1 MRCFGYFFC
10 AAAILLPAMPS
21 YAFNAGIGAEGG
33 VAAGGYGA
41 RVGFEVGTD
50 TSSGLIKYDLSIE
63 IGKATGKGIDLST
76 DLVKLGTGDYIP
88 EKGGGF
94 KFVGEIPLG
103 KNASFSGTVKSDGT
117 YEGSI
122 EVVTPKGLKVSFDV
136 DSSGK
141 ITAGAGAKIS
151 AGEFTVNGGVLTYH
165 ISGVL
170 YDPDA
175 PVESYG
181 DAVLKGLGDAWTAP
195 GQAVAKTQIAL
206 QEMGKKIQGIWN
218 NFKKDPLK
226 HPLVQYY
233 KEHYA
238 NITAPKV
245 AFVNIDDYCMTRD
258 LLGIKKNE
266 KGPFVILTED
276 YTYRDLD
283 GTERTIPAGFIF
295 DGASVPNWT
304 RFFVQGTPL
313 DPTLLVPGLIHD
325 YMYRCGVYEYNK
337 EILNGGMDLKAYA
350 DMMLYV
356 NSYIAGNQNPSAIY
370 AGVTIEVPIFNDA
383 GDAFDWHIHHEK
395 EYYQTFTPEYYKHN
409 LDVLEKYRDRWTKG
423 QDGQLFGR
431 AGVSIDN
438 EECIECKIG
447 GKDPGIVDNR
457 PGFGGGSGGNG
468 GAGTGSGGGGGG
480 GDESG
485 SGNGTGGG
493 TGSGTEGGTDPGD
506 GTSPGD
512 GSPGVTVPLP
522 DVVLPNGDGT
532 LPWDNIVGFTIPYNR
547 ALFLLSGDL
556 PDDEDFH
563 GAWTGLVD
571 MFKENLDW
579 ENFDFSNVWSSWMER
594 IGTLNLEDES
604 NAIEQPGKAR

>member
-1 MRCFGYFFC
+1 MRCCGYFLC
-10 AAAILLPAMPS
+10 AVAMLAMPS
-21 YAFNAGIGAEGG
+21 ASYALNTAIGAEGG
-33 VAAGGYGA
+33 VAAGGYGVK
-41 RVGFEVGTD
+41 VGFEVGTD

-63 IGKATGKGIDLST
+63 IGKATGTGIDLST
-76 DLVKLGTGDYIP
+76 DLLKLGTGDYVP

-151 AGEFTVNGGVLTYH
+151 AGEFTMNGGVLTYH

-181 DAVLKGLGDAWTAP
+181 GAVLKGLGDAWTAP
-195 GQAVAKTQIAL
+195 GYAVAQTQIAL
-206 QEMGKKIQGIWN
+206 QKMGKKIQDVWDN
-218 NFKKDPLK
+218 LRKDPLK

-258 LLGIKKNE
+258 LLGIEKDE

-337 EILNGGMDLKAYA
+337 EILSGSMDLKAYA

-370 AGVTIEVPIFNDA
+370 AGVTIDVPFFDDA
-383 GDAFDWHIHHEK
+383 GDAFDWHIHHAK
-395 EYYQTFTPEYYKHN
+395 EYYQTFTPEYYRHN
-409 LDVLEKYRDRWTKG
+409 LEVLEKYRDRWTKG

-438 EECIECKIG
+438 EECTECKIG
-447 GKDPGIVDNR
+447 GRNPNIVDNR
-457 PGFGGGSGGNG
+457 QDGSGSDGTG
-468 GAGTGSGGGGGG
+468 GAGSGSGGGGGG
-480 GDESG
+480 GDGSG
-485 SGNGTGGG
+485 SGGTG
-493 TGSGTEGGTDPGD
+493 TGTESGGGEESVPGDGTDPGAVTVD
-506 GTSPGD
+506 PGY
-512 GSPGVTVPLP
+512 GLPEVTVPLP
-522 DVVLPNGDGT
+522 DVGLPDVGLPNGDGT
-532 LPWDNIVGFTIPYNR
+532 RPWDKVVGFSMEYKR
-547 ALFLLSGDL
+547 MLFLLSGDY
-556 PDDEDFH
+556 PDRSDFTR
-563 GAWTGLVD
+563 A
-571 MFKENLDW
+571 FNNLL
-579 ENFDFSNVWSSWMER
+579 SIVER
-594 IGTLNLEDES
+594 VKSDKQRISEELNSE
-604 NAIEQPGKAR
+604 IGKAGQR

>member
-1 MRCFGYFFC
+1 MRYCSYFFC
-10 AAAILLPAMPS
+10 TVAILGTSLTS
-21 YAFNAGIGAEGG
+21 YAVNAGIGAEGG
-33 VAAGGYGA
+33 VAVGGYGA

-63 IGKATGKGIDLST
+63 IGKATGTGIDLST

-117 YEGSI
+117 LEGTI

-136 DSSGK
+136 DSDGK

-151 AGEFTVNGGVLTYH
+151 AGEFTVKGGVFTYH

-181 DAVLKGLGDAWTAP
+181 DAIRKGLCDAWTAP
-195 GQAVAKTQIAL
+195 GYAVAQTQIVL
-206 QEMGKKIQGIWN
+206 QKMGKKIKNVWD

-226 HPLVQYY
+226 NPLVQYY

-245 AFVNIDDYCMTRD
+245 AFVNIDDYCLTRD
-258 LLGIKKNE
+258 LLGIKKDE

-276 YTYRDLD
+276 YKYRDLD

-295 DGASVPNWT
+295 DGASVPNWS
-304 RFFVQGTPL
+304 RYFVQGTPL

-337 EILNGGMDLKAYA
+337 EILHGGMDLKAYA

-370 AGVTIEVPIFNDA
+370 AGVTIEVPIIDDA
-383 GDAFDWHIHHEK
+383 GDAFNWHIHHAK
-395 EYYQTFTPEYYKHN
+395 EYYETFTPEYYRHN
-409 LDVLEKYRDRWTKG
+409 LEVLEKYRDRWTKG

-438 EECIECKIG
+438 DDCNECKIG
-447 GKDPGIVDNR
+447 GKDPNIVDNR
-457 PGFGGGSGGNG
+457 KGGSGADDTG
-468 GAGTGSGGGGGG
+468 GAGSGGGGGG
-480 GDESG
+480 GDG
-485 SGNGTGGG
+485 SGNGN
-493 TGSGTEGGTDPGD
+493 GSGIGGGD
-506 GTSPGD
+506 GTEDPGSGSGGTPGD
-512 GSPGVTVPLP
+512 NIDPGYGLPEITMPLP
-522 DVVLPNGDGT
+522 DFTLPNGDGT
-532 LPWDNIVGFTIPYNR
+532 MPWDKMVGFSIEYER
-547 ALFLLSGDL
+547 MLFLLSGDV
-556 PDDEDFH
+556 PDEGDLKSAGVTIRNFLKN
-563 GAWTGLVD
+563 G
-571 MFKENLDW
+571 FNLDGF
-579 ENFDFSNVWSSWMER
+579 NKVWQKVKNMKKTVAGNLNADVGK
-594 IGTLNLEDES
+594 IGEK
-604 NAIEQPGKAR
+604 Q